1 MSVKESYAGKI
12 NRKLNKKLHVIDVAA
27 GRAPADLVLK
37 NATYVNVFSNELCH
51 GDIAVAEGLIVG
63 MGEYHGKVEVDVSGK
78 LVLPGFIDAHIHL
91 ESSLVSPTEFAKAVL
106 PHGTTTVITDPHEIA
121 NVMGTD
127 GIEYMLQATEDLPVD
142 VRFML
147 PSCVPATPLDESG
160 ANLDY
165 RAIDSFY
172 DHPRVQGLAEM
183 MNYVGVVNGD
193 GQVVEKIV
201 ASQAHHKKIDGHA
214 PGLSGKDL
222 NAYIAAGVYSDHEC
236 SDMEDAMNKLRLGQY
251 IMIREGTA
259 ARNLE
264 ALMPLLT
271 SQYVDRCMFCTD
283 DKHPNDLLEKGHIDY
298 IVKKAISL
306 GADPIVAV
314 KAACH
319 NAARYF
325 LLNNRGAIAPGYL
338 GDFVIIDDFQHFEI
352 EMVYKRGVLMYDGQ
366 LRDFPAPEIDPYLVK
381 RAHDTFHVAHLTAED
396 FSDGRPHAVIGMIPG
411 EIVTQDAGY
420 ADHADP
426 EQDILKIA
434 VIERHKNTHHIGL
447 GYIKGY
453 GLKRGAVATSISHD
467 SHNIIVVGATD
478 EDMAAAANRI
488 VENRGGITVMENG
501 QVLGEVT
508 LSIAG
513 IMSDDSL
520 VMVNSALE
528 DAKDEA
534 FGLGVSRGIDPFM
547 TLSFMALPVI
557 PSLRITTRG
566 VFDVSSQRYIWPP
579 HPPHSVIP
587 PEPSAPGYHISMKEG
602 TPQRPPSFHR
612 TILTSPYR
620 RR

>member
-1 MSVKESYAGKI
+1 MAVKESYAGKI

-37 NATYVNVFSNELCH
+37 NATYVNVFSNELCR

-63 MGEYHGKVEVDVSGK
+63 MGQYRGRVEADVSGK
-78 LVLPGFIDAHIHL
+78 IVLPGFIDAHIHL
-91 ESSLVSPTEFAKAVL
+91 ESSLVSPKEFAKAVL

-183 MNYVGVVNGD
+183 MNFVGIINGD
-193 GQVVEKIV
+193 SQVVEKIV

-214 PGLSGKDL
+214 PGLTGNDL

-236 SDMEDAMNKLRLGQY
+236 SNVEEAMAKLERGQF

-264 ALMPLLT
+264 ALAPLLCEK
-271 SQYVDRCMFCTD
+271 YIERCMFCTD

-306 GADPIVAV
+306 GADPIMAV
-314 KAACH
+314 KAAGYT
-319 NAARYF
+319 AARYF

-338 GDFVIIDDFQHFEI
+338 ADFVVIDNWENFEI
-352 EMVYKRGVLMYDGQ
+352 EMVYKKGKLMYDGV
-366 LRDFPAPEIDPYLVK
+366 LREFDTPEIDPYLVK
-381 RAHDTFHVAHLTAED
+381 RAHDTFHVAPLSAAD
-396 FSDGRPHAVIGMIPG
+396 FTDKRPHAVIGMVPG
-411 EIVTQDAGY
+411 EIVSEDAGY
-420 ADHADP
+420 ADHIDL

-453 GLKRGAVATSISHD
+453 GLKHGTVATSISHD
-467 SHNIIVVGATD
+467 SHNIIVVGTSE

-488 VENRGGITVMENG
+488 VENRGGITVMDGG
-501 QVLGEVT
+501 QILGEVA
-508 LSIAG
+508 LPIAG

-528 DAKDEA
+528 AAKDEA
-534 FGLGVSRGIDPFM
+534 FRLGVSRGIDPFM

-557 PSLRITTRG
+557 PSLRLTTRG
-566 VFDVSSQRYIWPP
+566 VFDVLTQRY
-579 HPPHSVIP
+579 V
-587 PEPSAPGYHISMKEG
+587 
-602 TPQRPPSFHR
+602 
-612 TILTSPYR
+612 
-620 RR
+620 

>member
-214 PGLSGKDL
+214 PGLSGKEL

-411 EIVTQDAGY
+411 EIVTQDASY

-566 VFDVSSQRYIWPP
+566 VFDVSSQRYI
-579 HPPHSVIP
+579 
-587 PEPSAPGYHISMKEG
+587 
-602 TPQRPPSFHR
+602 
-612 TILTSPYR
+612 
-620 RR
+620 

>member
-1 MSVKESYAGKI
+1 MPESYAGKI
-12 NRKLNKKLHVIDVAA
+12 NRKLLKKQRIIAAAA
-27 GRAPADLVLK
+27 GREPADLVLK
-37 NATYVNVFSNELCH
+37 NATFVNVFSNELSTM
-51 GDIAVAEGLIVG
+51 DIAVAEGLIVG
-63 MGEYHGKVEVDVSGK
+63 MGSYQGRSEVDCTGK
-78 LVLPGFIDAHIHL
+78 IVLPGFLDAHIHL
-91 ESSLVSPTEFAKAVL
+91 ESSLVSPTEFVKAVL
-106 PHGTTTVITDPHEIA
+106 PHGTTTVVTDPHEIA

-160 ANLDY
+160 AILDY

-183 MNYVGVVNGD
+183 MNFVGAINGD
-193 GQVVEKIV
+193 EQTVEKIV
-201 ASQAHHKKIDGHA
+201 AAQAHHKKIDGHA
-214 PGLSGKDL
+214 PDLQGNDL

-236 SDMEDAMNKLRLGQY
+236 HDVKDAIAKLERGQF

-271 SQYVDRCMFCTD
+271 GKYADRCMFCTD

-306 GADPIVAV
+306 GADPITAV
-314 KAACH
+314 KVACH

-325 LLNNRGAIAPGYL
+325 LLNNRGGISPGYL
-338 GDFVIIDDFQHFEI
+338 ADFVIIDNFQNFNI
-352 EMVYKRGVLMYDGQ
+352 EQVYKKGVLMVDHGEIQ
-366 LRDFPAPEIDPYLVK
+366 DFPSPEIEPYLVE
-381 RAHDTFHVAHLTAED
+381 RAHKTFHVAALTAED
-396 FSDGRPHAVIGMIPG
+396 FAEKRPRGIIGMVDG
-411 EIVTQDAGY
+411 EITTVDAGY
-420 ADHADP
+420 SDRIDV
-426 EQDILKIA
+426 EYDVLKIA
-434 VIERHKNTHHIGL
+434 VVERHKNTHHIGI
-447 GYIKGY
+447 GYIQGY
-453 GLKRGAVATSISHD
+453 GLKSGAVATSISHD

-566 VFDVSSQRYIWPP
+566 VFDVSSQRYI
-579 HPPHSVIP
+579 
-587 PEPSAPGYHISMKEG
+587 
-602 TPQRPPSFHR
+602 
-612 TILTSPYR
+612 
-620 RR
+620 

>member
-1 MSVKESYAGKI
+1 MAVKESYAGKI

-27 GRAPADLVLK
+27 GRVPADLVLK
-37 NATYVNVFSNELCH
+37 NAAYVNVFSNELCR

-63 MGEYHGKVEVDVSGK
+63 MGEYHGKVEADVGGK
-78 LVLPGFIDAHIHL
+78 IVLPGFIDAHIHL
-91 ESSLVSPTEFAKAVL
+91 ESSLVSPKEFAKAVL

-214 PGLSGKDL
+214 PGLSGKEL

-338 GDFVIIDDFQHFEI
+338 GDFVIIDDFQHFKI

-566 VFDVSSQRYIWPP
+566 VFDVSSQRYI
-579 HPPHSVIP
+579 
-587 PEPSAPGYHISMKEG
+587 
-602 TPQRPPSFHR
+602 
-612 TILTSPYR
+612 
-620 RR
+620 

>member
-142 VRFML
+142 VRVML

-566 VFDVSSQRYIWPP
+566 VFDVSSQRYI
-579 HPPHSVIP
+579 
-587 PEPSAPGYHISMKEG
+587 
-602 TPQRPPSFHR
+602 
-612 TILTSPYR
+612 
-620 RR
+620 

>member
-508 LSIAG
+508 LSVAG

-566 VFDVSSQRYIWPP
+566 VFDVSSQRYI
-579 HPPHSVIP
+579 
-587 PEPSAPGYHISMKEG
+587 
-602 TPQRPPSFHR
+602 
-612 TILTSPYR
+612 
-620 RR
+620 